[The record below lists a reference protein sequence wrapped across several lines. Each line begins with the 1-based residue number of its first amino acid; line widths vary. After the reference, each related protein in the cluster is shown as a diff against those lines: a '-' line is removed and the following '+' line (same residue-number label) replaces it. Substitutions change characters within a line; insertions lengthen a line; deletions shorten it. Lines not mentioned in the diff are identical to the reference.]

1 MKAKFSCLLSAF
13 ALVLFVA
20 APIPSQATQR
30 RDPLVPQEV
39 AQADAPTS
47 TTVKTRAHNKGSMRS
62 ATAGAKK
69 HAKSSSPS
77 SAKNIGTPRTHSDS
91 GGK

>member
-1 MKAKFSCLLSAF
+1 MKATSRFLLPAF

-20 APIPSQATQR
+20 AALRSQATQR

-39 AQADAPTS
+39 AQADAATS
-47 TTVKTRAHNKGSMRS
+47 TTAKTHAHTRGSMRS

-69 HAKSSSPS
+69 HAKSVSPA
-77 SAKNIGTPRTHSDS
+77 SAKNSSTPRAHSDS